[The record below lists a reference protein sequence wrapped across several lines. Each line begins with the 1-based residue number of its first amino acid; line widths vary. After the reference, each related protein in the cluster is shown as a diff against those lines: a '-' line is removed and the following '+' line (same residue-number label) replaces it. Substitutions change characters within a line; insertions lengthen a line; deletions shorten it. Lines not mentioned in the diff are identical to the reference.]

1 MKRALSCLT
10 YSVCVTGLTLLAGCS
25 STLIGEHLGA
35 EQVVLAQPADVANCQ
50 PLGQTTVQVLAGVGP
65 LSRGN
70 EAVEDNLAQ
79 MARNDAVDRN
89 ANTIVKGN
97 SLEFG
102 KRSFSMYRCKR

>member
-1 MKRALSCLT
+1 MKRLNVGLWSLAVVSLLS
-10 YSVCVTGLTLLAGCS
+10 GCS

-35 EQVVLAQPADVANCQ
+35 DQVVLAQEADVSDCK

-65 LSRGN
+65 ISRGN

-79 MARNDAVDRN
+79 MARNDAVDKG

-102 KRSFSMYRCKR
+102 KRTFAMYRCKR